1 VYIPIGHGY
10 ENLTHPRDIVPEGC
24 SVTVIETPG
33 GAHKWNP
40 DPSGELYEYERI
52 KNYFERN
59 PPEKNATGK
68 IHSIFSDPKQNIKD
82 IIDTFGSVAI
92 FGPGEKYPNI
102 EYSLN
107 LYWINNSPI
116 SASDIRYS
124 GLIPLENFLS
134 KEYTTRNIREKL
146 LTNKSI
152 PVTATGAGAAYF
164 PYVNNKEALLHNK
177 KEQYKFSIY
186 PSVDD
191 IEQFWSSDEQKIQA
205 LEEKGFHDLAEK
217 LRTHYATGNNDNEDV
232 EEKSI
237 ELFEGVS
244 GPPLKQEGYI
254 YVSLKT
260 LMEKFPGNYIHI
272 VCRSTKE
279 TGTMFHTNPSA
290 EQEHTQE
297 EVFTKRIPLMSANQK
312 RQAIAEIEQSRRNNR
327 NSRFNAFSTKN
338 TRNIMLAG
346 LKRSLVQNQIKNTGN
361 PIVLKAP
368 VERSNETVKANGS
381 KRNALEYTGRKWA
394 TVTTGGRTRRK
405 LYKSKSHRNRR

>member
-1 VYIPIGHGY
+1 MAVYIPIGHGG
-10 ENLTHPRDIVPEGC
+10 EDLTRPRDVVPEGC

-40 DPSGELYEYERI
+40 SNSGEIYEYERI

-68 IHSIFSDPKQNIKD
+68 IHSIFSDPKQNLKD

-107 LYWINNSPI
+107 LYWINDI
-116 SASDIRYS
+116 TTSASDVRYS

-152 PVTATGAGAAYF
+152 PVTATGLAGAAYF
-164 PYVNNKEALLHNK
+164 PYGNNKAALLHNK

-186 PSVDD
+186 PSVAD

-244 GPPLKQEGYI
+244 GPPLKQEGFI
-254 YVSLKT
+254 NISLKT

-272 VCRSTKE
+272 VCRATKE
-279 TGTMFHTNPSA
+279 TGNPLYTNPAA
-290 EQEHTQE
+290 EKEHTQE
-297 EVFTKRIPLMSANQK
+297 EVFTKRIPLMTANQK
-312 RQAIAEIEQSRRNNR
+312 RQAIEHIEESRRKKVKP
-327 NSRFNAFSTKN
+327 RFNLYSTKN
-338 TRNIMLAG
+338 TSNIMLAG
-346 LKRSLVQNQIKNTGN
+346 LKRSLAQNE
-361 PIVLKAP
+361 LKLKVP
-368 VERSNETVKANGS
+368 R
-381 KRNALEYTGRKWA
+381 R
-394 TVTTGGRTRRK
+394 GGRTRRK
-405 LYKSKSHRNRR
+405 LHKSKSYRNNR